1 MPLNRAG
8 YASGVIV
15 AQVTDLHIKRRGHV
29 LHHMPHVVQPLRRA
43 LSAIGDWPETPAC
56 IVATGDLTET
66 GAPAEYERL
75 REILSTSRIPI
86 YLIPGNHDRRDA
98 LREVFSDHLYLR
110 AFDRAVQFTID
121 LSSLRVIALD
131 TSEDSRRAGYLDDHR
146 LHWLVERLREQPQ
159 MQTILA
165 MHHPP
170 FPTGIRSLDGQPF
183 VGRDA
188 LAAVV
193 REHPQI
199 ERIVCGH
206 VHQALV
212 RTWCGTLG
220 VTAPSTAPT
229 LVLRLRGLGLTWDR
243 GGFLLHSARAVNGVT
258 TKLVR
263 AARPPVSLI
272 A

>member
-1 MPLNRAG
+1 
-8 YASGVIV
+8 VIV
-15 AQVTDLHIKRRGHV
+15 AQITDLHIKRRGHV

-43 LSAIGDWPETPAC
+43 LSAIADWPETPAC
-56 IVATGDLTET
+56 IIATGDLTET

-75 REILSTSRIPI
+75 RGILSSSRIPI
-86 YLIPGNHDRRDA
+86 YLIPGNHDRREA
-98 LREVFSDHLYLR
+98 LRAAFPDHAYLR
-110 AFDRAVQFTID
+110 AFEPAVQFTIE
-121 LSSLRVIALD
+121 LSLLRVIALD
-131 TSEDSRRAGYLDDHR
+131 SSEGSRRAGYLDDSR
-146 LHWLVERLREQPQ
+146 LRWLVERLRDRPLIP
-159 MQTILA
+159 TILA

-170 FPTGIRSLDGQPF
+170 FPTGVRNFDGQPF

-188 LAAVV
+188 LAAIVC
-193 REHPQI
+193 EHPQI
-199 ERIVCGH
+199 QRIVCGH

-229 LVLRLRGLGLTWDR
+229 LVLRPRAPGLSWEP
-243 GGFLLHSARAVNGVT
+243 GGFLLHRADGVNGVA

-263 AARPPVSLI
+263 TARAPVSLI